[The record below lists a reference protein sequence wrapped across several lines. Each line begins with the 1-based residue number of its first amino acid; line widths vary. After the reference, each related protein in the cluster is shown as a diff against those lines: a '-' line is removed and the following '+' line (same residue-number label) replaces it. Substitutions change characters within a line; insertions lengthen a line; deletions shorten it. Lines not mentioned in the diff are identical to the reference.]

1 MMPRRIHSDRCWS
14 LVHGADRPARLLLGR
29 AIKSIQG
36 LGTGTMI
43 NSSKKKELDLEKS
56 SEKAGESTWQCI
68 YPNERREKNQVYAL
82 LNISKNI
89 FEQEERSLEYVI
101 RTGWE
106 EAVQGWGKAA
116 PFACLQLQKQAKK
129 SRTNETVNSCLFCLD
144 MRQNNDRS
152 VSQETKSTRDQSKS
166 DCKLSTEKKEVPVHS
181 SESSSCTTTV
191 DSKREGCNGKLR
203 STETF
208 QGEKKSLPVK
218 EYSAWHPEKVKTPE
232 TLKCKVVKT
241 PEPTMPAPGIFEDS
255 EQNSLLVLPP
265 VKDATPKD
273 SADSSLKKSKTV
285 MSQSNQKMLNA
296 TSVETASGS
305 KGTRTIDQK
314 DEKENNCIIHDT
326 VKEKKICEPLS
337 FIPMFPKA
345 FLQGGTEQLHWPC
358 ALWSDRKITTTS
370 NSVSL
375 RKNSHLANMQ
385 FLNAKGLQYT
395 NHDKIRSPFTNNIK
409 NRSLSEAK
417 QGNESKPQAVQLLP
431 GLFPS
436 LTVKDRGRNVPFTC
450 YQAQN
455 KSKKP
460 KTKKTVIHLPHID
473 IASNANKR
481 LAQATKSTYKRSKY
495 SCKVTAHD
503 VGDKVSGKEEI
514 PICCRQS
521 FNFVPPTDGTKGEM
535 SNGKLNATQ
544 TFQSKKNTKNL
555 PRNQY
560 NKKQLE
566 KLISKSLNCKNMRL
580 PHTSHG
586 NLHDSLRYVTLRTLL
601 DLFPLKETSP
611 CLPLEPSSTKRKA
624 ISIQGNERTLNPAST
639 ETAFCIPVLKQSKK
653 VKSDLLTA

>member
-208 QGEKKSLPVK
+208 Q
-218 EYSAWHPEKVKTPE
+218 
-232 TLKCKVVKT
+232 
-241 PEPTMPAPGIFEDS
+241 
-255 EQNSLLVLPP
+255 
-265 VKDATPKD
+265 
-273 SADSSLKKSKTV
+273 
-285 MSQSNQKMLNA
+285 
-296 TSVETASGS
+296 
-305 KGTRTIDQK
+305 
-314 DEKENNCIIHDT
+314 
-326 VKEKKICEPLS
+326 
-337 FIPMFPKA
+337 
-345 FLQGGTEQLHWPC
+345 
-358 ALWSDRKITTTS
+358 
-370 NSVSL
+370 
-375 RKNSHLANMQ
+375 
-385 FLNAKGLQYT
+385 
-395 NHDKIRSPFTNNIK
+395 
-409 NRSLSEAK
+409 
-417 QGNESKPQAVQLLP
+417 
-431 GLFPS
+431 
-436 LTVKDRGRNVPFTC
+436 
-450 YQAQN
+450 
-455 KSKKP
+455 
-460 KTKKTVIHLPHID
+460 
-473 IASNANKR
+473 
-481 LAQATKSTYKRSKY
+481 
-495 SCKVTAHD
+495 
-503 VGDKVSGKEEI
+503 
-514 PICCRQS
+514 
-521 FNFVPPTDGTKGEM
+521 
-535 SNGKLNATQ
+535 
-544 TFQSKKNTKNL
+544 
-555 PRNQY
+555 
-560 NKKQLE
+560 
-566 KLISKSLNCKNMRL
+566 
-580 PHTSHG
+580 
-586 NLHDSLRYVTLRTLL
+586 
-601 DLFPLKETSP
+601 
-611 CLPLEPSSTKRKA
+611 EPSSTKRKA